1 MLEKCEDY
9 EEKLRRNC
17 ENSCWRLGGASEYF
31 CILNGSGF
39 PENFPFADIDRMISD
54 AFEVF
59 GQHQGIEALYRIGTI
74 FFYVDNDIILYLI
87 KKLVDDII
95 GSDDIIRFF

>member
-1 MLEKCEDY
+1 M
-9 EEKLRRNC
+9 
-17 ENSCWRLGGASEYF
+17 
-31 CILNGSGF
+31 GSGF

-95 GSDDIIRFF
+95 GSDDIIRFFLIPGDKGADCLVYHLPEAAIIGCRCPE

>member
-1 MLEKCEDY
+1 
-9 EEKLRRNC
+9 
-17 ENSCWRLGGASEYF
+17 
-31 CILNGSGF
+31 
-39 PENFPFADIDRMISD
+39 MISD

-87 KKLVDDII
+87 KSLSMI
-95 GSDDIIRFF
+95 SSEAMTSFAFF

>member
-1 MLEKCEDY
+1 
-9 EEKLRRNC
+9 
-17 ENSCWRLGGASEYF
+17 
-31 CILNGSGF
+31 
-39 PENFPFADIDRMISD
+39 MISD

-87 KKLVDDII
+87 KKSMI
-95 GSDDIIRFF
+95 SSEAMTSFAFF

>member
-1 MLEKCEDY
+1 
-9 EEKLRRNC
+9 
-17 ENSCWRLGGASEYF
+17 
-31 CILNGSGF
+31 
-39 PENFPFADIDRMISD
+39 MISD

-95 GSDDIIRFF
+95 GSDDIIRFFLIPGDKGADSCTISREAAIIGCRCPE

>member
-1 MLEKCEDY
+1 
-9 EEKLRRNC
+9 
-17 ENSCWRLGGASEYF
+17 
-31 CILNGSGF
+31 
-39 PENFPFADIDRMISD
+39 MISD

-87 KKLVDDII
+87 KSLSMISSEAMTSFAF
-95 GSDDIIRFF
+95 SDPGRQRR

>member
-1 MLEKCEDY
+1 
-9 EEKLRRNC
+9 
-17 ENSCWRLGGASEYF
+17 
-31 CILNGSGF
+31 
-39 PENFPFADIDRMISD
+39 MISD

-95 GSDDIIRFF
+95 SDPGRQRR

>member
-1 MLEKCEDY
+1 
-9 EEKLRRNC
+9 
-17 ENSCWRLGGASEYF
+17 
-31 CILNGSGF
+31 
-39 PENFPFADIDRMISD
+39 MISD

-95 GSDDIIRFF
+95 GSDDIIRFFPSRRNGGIRRYEADLFPSAG